1 MRSSKQTEDDMTAR
15 ADHLDEPALRRLRRA
30 LEAKR
35 DSLVRA
41 RDASRGDQRG
51 GADGEVEDGD
61 VAERMI
67 EQEAALRLAAFDSAL
82 LDDVA
87 RALAKLDAGAYGVS
101 EDSGAPIPLARLE
114 AVPWARRTAEEE
126 EAHHRRRG

>member
-1 MRSSKQTEDDMTAR
+1 MQWSTQTEDDMTAR
-15 ADHLDEPALRRLRRA
+15 ANHLDEPALRRLRHA
-30 LEAKR
+30 LEEKR
-35 DSLVRA
+35 DALQRA

-67 EQEAALRLAAFDSAL
+67 EQAAALRLAAFDASL
-82 LDDVA
+82 LDDVE
-87 RALAKLDAGAYGVS
+87 RALAKLEAGAYGLS
-101 EDSGAPIPLARLE
+101 EDSGRPIPLARLE